1 MDYVVT
7 VLANIGMIAF
17 VALSAYLLLVVGQI
31 SFGQQGFFAI
41 GAYAAALCT
50 AVWQLPLAVAI
61 GVGTLAA
68 GAAGTVLG
76 LPTLRLRGLYFAIGT
91 LAFGEMVRLLLNV
104 FRLQVEIDG
113 ELVGPAGSE
122 GFRNIRY
129 VFDNDIS
136 QFEYLVLIYLLLGAV
151 VAGLFVLE
159 YTRLGSIFRMLGE
172 DELATSMQ
180 GIDVTAFKLLA
191 VTLSGFIAGMGGAL
205 FAHFT
210 TYLEPRNFGI
220 MLGVHSL
227 AYGLI
232 GGLGTVLGPLLGV
245 GIDIG
250 LLESLRWLSGYRM
263 IVFGGLVATLL
274 IFRHRGVL
282 DEETV
287 HRLRL
292 VWRRRAGIAGVASAP

>member
-1 MDYVVT
+1 MDYFLSVF
-7 VLANIGMIAF
+7 ANIGMIAF

-41 GAYAAALCT
+41 GAYVAALGT
-50 AVWQLPLAVAI
+50 TVWQLPLSVAI
-61 GVGTLAA
+61 GIGALAA
-68 GAAGTVLG
+68 GGAGLLLG
-76 LPTLRLRGLYFAIGT
+76 LPTLRLQGLYFAIAT
-91 LAFGEMVRLLLNV
+91 LAFGEMVRLVLNV
-104 FRLQVEIDG
+104 FRYQVEIDG
-113 ELVGPAGSE
+113 EWIGPEGTE

-129 VFDNDIS
+129 IFEHDVS
-136 QFEYLVLIYLLLGAV
+136 QLEYVIVIYALLGVV
-151 VAGLFVLE
+151 VAVLWYVE

-172 DELATSMQ
+172 DELATAMQ
-180 GIDVTAFKLLA
+180 GINTTSYKLLA
-191 VTLSGFIAGMGGAL
+191 VMLAGLMAGMGGAL

-232 GGLGTVLGPLLGV
+232 GGLGTVMGPLLGV

-250 LLESLRWLSGYRM
+250 LLESLRWFRGYRM
-263 IVFGGLVATLL
+263 IVFGGLVAVLL

-282 DEETV
+282 DEELM
-287 HRLRL
+287 HRLHRL
-292 VWRRRAGIAGVASAP
+292 VQRR